1 MKVLIIE
8 DHPIVVSG
16 CRALFASD
24 SDVELFDAPSLR
36 AGRECF
42 ARHKPDVTVV
52 DINLPDGSGL
62 DLSREIVAS
71 DRTAK
76 VVVFSMSDAPV
87 LALRA
92 LEFGAK
98 GYVSKTGDPLSLRD
112 AVYSVA
118 RGERW
123 LPPSLVQEVALMRVD
138 SNSRMAALTDREV
151 QILRALVRGMSMAEI
166 AEEID
171 VCYKTVA
178 SDCATIRSKFN
189 ARTTS
194 EMVRIAAELRIV

>member
-1 MKVLIIE
+1 MKVLIVE

-24 SDVELFDAPSLR
+24 SDVELFEASSVKS
-36 AGRECF
+36 GREVF

-62 DLSREIVAS
+62 DLSREIVAGDS
-71 DRTAK
+71 TAK

-98 GYVSKTGDPLSLRD
+98 GYVSKTGDPLNLRD

-123 LPPSLVQEVALMRVD
+123 LPPGLVQDVALMRVD
-138 SNSRMAALTDREV
+138 ANSRMAALTDREV
-151 QILRALVRGMSMAEI
+151 QILRALVRGKSMAEI
-166 AEEID
+166 AEDID

-178 SDCATIRSKFN
+178 SDCTAIRSKFN

-194 EMVRIAAELRIV
+194 EMVRIASELRIV